1 MTRLSI
7 VILSYNTKRYL
18 EQVLRS
24 LARIKKNDWEVIVVD
39 NASQDG
45 SAQMVKEE
53 FPFVK
58 CIINKKNVGFSAGN
72 NSGIRRAQGAY
83 VLLLNSDTEVRDAES
98 IPTLLSYMDKHP
110 DIGAVTP
117 KVVLADGTMDMA
129 SHRGIPTPW
138 NSFSYF
144 IGLERVFGKL
154 PGIQRIFGGYHQ
166 TWKRIEY
173 THEVDACTAA
183 AMFVRAA
190 AIDEV
195 GLLDEQFFMYG
206 EDLDWCYRFRKAGWK
221 IVYNPEATIIH
232 HKNKSG
238 VQVETNDEIGK
249 ITKKQATSQ
258 FFDTMELFYRKHY
271 GKVYPRWFLGVV
283 QFGVRCIRSM
293 KGV

>member
-7 VILSYNTKRYL
+7 IILSYNTKQYL

-24 LARIKKNDWEVIVVD
+24 LARVKKNDWEVIVVD

-58 CIINKKNVGFSAGN
+58 CIMNKKNVGFSAGN

-83 VLLLNSDTEVRDAES
+83 VLLLNSDTEVHDAES

-110 DIGAVTP
+110 DVGVVTP

-129 SHRGIPTPW
+129 SH
-138 NSFSYF
+138 
-144 IGLERVFGKL
+144 
-154 PGIQRIFGGYHQ
+154 Q
-166 TWKRIEY
+166 TWKGVEY

-183 AMFVRAA
+183 AMLVRAA

-249 ITKKQATSQ
+249 MTKKQATSQ

>member
-24 LARIKKNDWEVIVVD
+24 LARVKKNDWEVIVVD

-58 CIINKKNVGFSAGN
+58 CVSNRKNVGFSAGN

-110 DIGAVTP
+110 DVGVVTP

-144 IGLERVFGKL
+144 VGLERVFGKI
-154 PGIQRIFGGYHQ
+154 PGAAHIFGGYHQ
-166 TWKRIEY
+166 TWKGVEY

-183 AMFVRAA
+183 AMLVRAA

-249 ITKKQATSQ
+249 MTKKQATSQ

>member
-7 VILSYNTKRYL
+7 IILSYNTKRYL

-24 LARIKKNDWEVIVVD
+24 LARVKKNDWEVIVVD

-58 CIINKKNVGFSAGN
+58 CVSNRKNVGFSAGN

-166 TWKRIEY
+166 TWKSMEY

>member
-24 LARIKKNDWEVIVVD
+24 LARVKKNDWEVIVVD

-58 CIINKKNVGFSAGN
+58 CVSNRKNVGFSAGN

-83 VLLLNSDTEVRDAES
+83 VLLLNSDTEVHDAES

-110 DIGAVTP
+110 DVGVVTP

-144 IGLERVFGKL
+144 VGLERVFGKI
-154 PGIQRIFGGYHQ
+154 PGAAHIFGGYHQ
-166 TWKRIEY
+166 TWKGVEY

-183 AMFVRAA
+183 AMLVRAA

-249 ITKKQATSQ
+249 MTKKQATSQ